1 MSPKPNHTES
11 THEAGETFAS
21 AYAGER
27 WQGASFAAS
36 WIAPPTPSR
45 GYEDPTL
52 PQRED
57 DHA

>member
-1 MSPKPNHTES
+1 MSPNSNHA
-11 THEAGETFAS
+11 EATREEGETFAS
-21 AYAGER
+21 AYASER
-27 WQGASFAAS
+27 WQGATFAAS

-52 PQRED
+52 PNRED